1 MYIFF
6 CTIFSRERQRGV
18 TMLLV
23 AVIVS
28 ALLSISVGIF
38 NVIYGQIRISGDIN
52 DSFLSFYAADQG
64 MEKTFYRDRVLQEI
78 CAVPGCNCF
87 TDLNVAVTS
96 GACYTAVVSR
106 NCGGGSTDVVSTGQY
121 QCTASPNRV
130 IKRGFQASY

>member
-1 MYIFF
+1 MIRTFF
-6 CTIFSRERQRGV
+6 RTIFSRDAQRGV

-78 CAVPGCNCF
+78 VCSGCNCF
-87 TDLNVAVTS
+87 TDPNVAVTS
-96 GACYTAVVSR
+96 GACYTAAVSK
-106 NCGGGSTDVVSTGQY
+106 NCSGGGTDVVSTGQY
-121 QCTASPNRV
+121 QCSASPNRV
-130 IKRGFQASY
+130 VKRGFQASY